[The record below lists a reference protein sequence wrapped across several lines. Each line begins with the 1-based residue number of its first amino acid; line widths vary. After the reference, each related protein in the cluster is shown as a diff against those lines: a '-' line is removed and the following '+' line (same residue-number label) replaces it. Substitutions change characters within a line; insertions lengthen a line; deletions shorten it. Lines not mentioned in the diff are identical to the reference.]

1 MKEPVMESQFG
12 ESQLQDR
19 QPLEGLDV
27 WRGEDLP
34 SLTGW
39 RRPLAESEI
48 AELDAALRHTQTHC
62 ADWRDI
68 TAENFPLDG
77 FGDVLSDV
85 RDDLENGRGIVKF
98 SGLPVDRYSEDER
111 RRIFFGIGTHLGV
124 PVHQSVGGELMGD
137 ICDEG
142 AAAARRGALKDDG
155 EGQAFLSSRARAQT
169 TALLRFHT
177 DRTDVVALLC
187 IRPAENGGVSKVV
200 STQAIYNEILAR
212 RPDLLEVLHQDFNRS
227 LLGQE
232 TDGGEIIHAMPVF
245 CWRDGKFTSYYSRTY
260 LEAAEKIDG
269 VPPMTDIQIEALD
282 MLGEVAEELSYK
294 MHFEPGDM
302 QFINNHITYHART
315 TFEDNEGEGRL
326 LHRLWLSMSNG
337 RALPESFRILW
348 GDIESGPVRGGID
361 QTPAA

>member
-1 MKEPVMESQFG
+1 MESQSW
-12 ESQLQDR
+12 ESSLQSR
-19 QPLEGLDV
+19 QPLVGPDV
-27 WRGEDLP
+27 WRGADLP
-34 SLTGW
+34 NLSGW
-39 RRPLAESEI
+39 RRPLADSEI
-48 AELDAALRHTQTHC
+48 AELDAALRHTQAHC
-62 ADWRDI
+62 ADWQGI
-68 TAENFPLDG
+68 TVEKFRLDG
-77 FGDVLSDV
+77 FADILAEV

-98 SGLPVDRYSEDER
+98 SGLPVERYSEDER

-142 AAAARRGALKDDG
+142 VAAARRGALTDDG
-155 EGQAFLSSRARAQT
+155 DGQAFLSSRARAQT

-177 DRTDVVALLC
+177 DRTDVAALLC
-187 IRPAENGGVSKVV
+187 IRPSEIGGVSKVV

-269 VPPMTDIQIEALD
+269 VSPMTDIQIEALD

-294 MHFEPGDM
+294 MHFQPGDM
-302 QFINNHITYHART
+302 QFINNHVTYHART
-315 TFEDNEGEGRL
+315 TFEDTEGEGRL
-326 LHRLWLSMSNG
+326 LYRLWLSMSNG

-348 GDIESGPVRGGID
+348 GNIETGPVRGGIE
-361 QTPAA
+361 QQPVA

>member
-1 MKEPVMESQFG
+1 MGSQ
-12 ESQLQDR
+12 STKR
-19 QPLEGLDV
+19 QPLEGPAV
-27 WRGEDLP
+27 WRGTELP
-34 SLTGW
+34 DIPGW
-39 RRPLAESEI
+39 RRPLGDSEI
-48 AELDAALRHTQTHC
+48 KELDTALRHCQAHC

-68 TAENFPLDG
+68 TAEKFPLDA
-77 FGDVLSDV
+77 FANTLAAV
-85 RDDLENGRGIVKF
+85 RDDLENGIGLVKF
-98 SGLPVDRYSEDER
+98 SGLPVQRYTEDER
-111 RRIFFGIGTHLGV
+111 RRIFFGIGTHLGA
-124 PVHQSVGGELMGD
+124 PVHQSTEGELMAD
-137 ICDEG
+137 IRDEG
-142 AAAARRGALKDDG
+142 AEALRRGLIADDG
-155 EGQAFLSSRARAQT
+155 EGQAFLSSRARVQT

-187 IRPAENGGVSKVV
+187 VRPAEIGGVSKVV

-232 TDGGEIIHAMPVF
+232 SGGGEIIHALPVF

-269 VPPMTDIQIEALD
+269 VPPMSDIQIEALD
-282 MLGEVAEELSYK
+282 MLGAVAEELCYD

-315 TFEDNEGEGRL
+315 TFEDTKGEGRL

-337 RALPESFRILW
+337 RVLPESYKILW
-348 GDIESGPVRGGID
+348 GTVESGPVRGGIE
-361 QTPAA
+361 QNAGV